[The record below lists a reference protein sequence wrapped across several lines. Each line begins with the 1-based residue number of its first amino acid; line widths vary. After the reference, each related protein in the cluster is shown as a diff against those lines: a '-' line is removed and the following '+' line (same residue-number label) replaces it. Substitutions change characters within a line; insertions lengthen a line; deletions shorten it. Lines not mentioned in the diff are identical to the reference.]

1 MWTFSITKWLC
12 EYGHLRGPV
21 SPLVK
26 NRDRTLT
33 SPSIRW
39 VPHAFQR
46 DIHNM
51 DEDDTDANLYRPG
64 VVSNSPWE
72 PFLQRSM
79 GLRYSFT
86 VQLNLDKI
94 AQVIIFL
101 IHPVMTF

>member
-86 VQLNLDKI
+86 RLES
-94 AQVIIFL
+94 IIFKEL
-101 IHPVMTF
+101 LQR